1 MMRLFYSPPSPFARK
16 VRVAAAELGLG
27 GAIEPV
33 EVHPKPVETPPA
45 LAAVN
50 PLGKIPA
57 LVIEDGTALYDS
69 TVICEYLDTE
79 HGGGRLIPAKGA
91 ARWAARR
98 REALANG
105 MMEAGVL
112 LRYEQLFREEGHRSE
127 AWIDGQQGRVD
138 RALDVLEGEAESLPA
153 EPDMGT
159 IAVGCALGYLDFRF
173 AERHWRN
180 AHPALARWYEPWSA
194 RPSMRGTLPE

>member
-1 MMRLFYSPPSPFARK
+1 MMRLLYAAPSPFARK
-16 VRVAAAELGLG
+16 VRVAAAELRLDGD
-27 GAIEPV
+27 IELV
-33 EVHPKPVETPPA
+33 EAHPKPIDTPPE

-57 LVIEDGTALYDS
+57 LVLEDGAALYDS

-79 HGGGRLIPAKGA
+79 HGRNRLIPAAGP

-112 LRYEQLFREEGHRSE
+112 LRYEQLFREADRRSE
-127 AWIDGQQGRVD
+127 AWIAGQQGRID
-138 RALDVLEGEAESLPA
+138 RALDVLEGEAASLPA
-153 EPDMGT
+153 EPDMGA
-159 IAVGCALGYLDFRF
+159 IAIGCALGYLDFRF
-173 AERHWRN
+173 AEDDWRG
-180 AHPALARWYEPWSA
+180 AHPTLARWYKTWSA
-194 RPSMRGTLPE
+194 RPAMRDTSPE